1 MNALRANSIV
11 YRKKNVRI
19 PAKRNDGSDGN
30 TGRYDE
36 RTNMNENGF
45 PLRRA
50 RYAIEIKCQTKWKR
64 FLRRSNLKKM
74 VRVSKNPDIEKPS
87 LNKKF

>member
-45 PLRRA
+45 PLRR
-50 RYAIEIKCQTKWKR
+50 
-64 FLRRSNLKKM
+64 
-74 VRVSKNPDIEKPS
+74 VR
-87 LNKKF
+87 